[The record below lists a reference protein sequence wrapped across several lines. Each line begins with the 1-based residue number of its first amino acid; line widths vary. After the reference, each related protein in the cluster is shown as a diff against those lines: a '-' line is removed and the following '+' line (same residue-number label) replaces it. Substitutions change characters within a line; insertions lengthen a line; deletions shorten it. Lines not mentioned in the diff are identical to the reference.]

1 MKKLICILVLG
12 LFLSEN
18 VFAEIKVHSS
28 NADIIRIVTS
38 KFSATNKIQKIGL
51 IESSIVKYA
60 TNHCE
65 SYKKNTY
72 YFFKNKY
79 GSITGKIKGAQFDFF
94 VDKKALNSL
103 WAYQFYCADNLEDAK
118 ALQIFKYSSE
128 NSTYGKAIWDKSKSR
143 TLHYDI
149 IRTLSKAEKK
159 AQMDEFNRLE
169 DIKEK
174 EREIRAIKK
183 KEALAL
189 AAAKKR
195 KQKVSSLELSYGK
208 ECSGSMFSKGFTKG
222 TKEYQNC
229 LFAKEKE
236 MIVRQ
241 KALEIKLAKMTPIQR
256 REYNCEQ
263 TFKFR
268 KGTNPFN
275 QCVFKLYTTELE
287 IEKLELQKQVAEANE
302 RAALAQAK
310 AASSETARKE
320 AIANAQISAANAQV
334 AAAKASARA
343 SSLAS
348 SIELMRMGS
357 SMMKSPAPAPSG
369 MGRVRTTCRNVGG
382 FLNCY

>member
-1 MKKLICILVLG
+1 MKKLISCILV
-12 LFLSEN
+12 
-18 VFAEIKVHSS
+18 
-28 NADIIRIVTS
+28 
-38 KFSATNKIQKIGL
+38 IGL
-51 IESSIVKYA
+51 LWGGVASAKTYFVKQLAIHGEFETEGFKILNIQNDSPLKSI
-60 TNHCE
+60 NI
-65 SYKKNTY
+65 KKGDHIVEIFN
-72 YFFKNKY
+72 
-79 GSITGKIKGAQFDFF
+79 QRF
-94 VDKKALNSL
+94 V
-103 WAYQFYCADNLEDAK
+103 NL
-118 ALQIFKYSSE
+118 S
-128 NSTYGKAIWDKSKSR
+128 
-143 TLHYDI
+143 
-149 IRTLSKAEKK
+149 
-159 AQMDEFNRLE
+159 MLE
-169 DIKEK
+169 DISGFTTWIIAYKPQGSSYTNQSAVYRNGNKNEKQFLTKK

-310 AASSETARKE
+310 AASSQTARKE